1 MNLVDS
7 SGWIEFFTAGPLS
20 DKYAAY
26 LKNTGNLIIPTIV
39 IYEVYKKIK
48 KGCSEEEALMAVA
61 QMARAEE
68 VLLDEPLAL
77 FAADVSIKY
86 NLAMADAI
94 VYATAIQKNS
104 RLITGDEHFEGLPMV
119 VFIK

>member
-20 DKYAAY
+20 NKYAAY
-26 LKNTGNLIIPTIV
+26 LKNSGNLIIPTIV

-48 KGCSEEEALMAVA
+48 KWCSEEEALMAVA

-68 VLLDEPLAL
+68 VPLDEPLAL

-104 RLITGDEHFEGLPMV
+104 HLITGDEHFAGLPMAV
-119 VFIK
+119 LIK

>member
-7 SGWIEFFTAGPLS
+7 SGWIEFFTGGPLS
-20 DKYAAY
+20 NKYAAY
-26 LKNTGNLIIPTIV
+26 LKNPANLVIPTII

-48 KGCSEEEALMAVA
+48 KLCSEEEALMAVA

-68 VLLDEPLAL
+68 VPLDEPLAL
-77 FAADVSIKY
+77 FAADIGIKY

-119 VFIK
+119 VLIK